1 MNILIQRVIF
11 MRICKN
17 LLYFII
23 AVFLIGLGI
32 GIFLGKIFSFFI
44 FAIAIGSIA
53 LGVYLI
59 IAS

>member
-1 MNILIQRVIF
+1 